1 MTEEKTRIHTRISP
15 ETEQKIA
22 AAMPLSNCRSQNEF
36 VEKALQFYCEHLTAQ
51 DTFSALPPVLL
62 SDCNSYNIMQCPVL
76 PACPHFVGIQM
87 DHSPYLSMF
96 LRRLLFKLAVEM
108 DMMMNILASGMELT
122 DEDLRELRGRCVREV
137 KETRGRISFEDA
149 VDYQKGAN

>member
-15 ETEQKIA
+15 ETEQKIT

-62 SDCNSYNIMQCPVL
+62 SAIRATVKASEDRIC
-76 PACPHFVGIQM
+76 
-87 DHSPYLSMF
+87 
-96 LRRLLFKLAVEM
+96 RLLFKLAVEM
-108 DMMMNILASGMELT
+108 DMMMNVLAAAMEIP
-122 DEDLRELRGRCVREV
+122 EEQLRELRGRCVQEV
-137 KETRGRISFEDA
+137 KKTHGMISLDDA
-149 VDYQKGAN
+149 VEYQNGGG